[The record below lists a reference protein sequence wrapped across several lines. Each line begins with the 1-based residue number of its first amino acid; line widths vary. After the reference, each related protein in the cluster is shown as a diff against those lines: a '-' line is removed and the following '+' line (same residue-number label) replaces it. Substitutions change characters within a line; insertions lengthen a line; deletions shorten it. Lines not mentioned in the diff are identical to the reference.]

1 MVAEEEEDAVTRY
14 VRRREANTQTNILLF
29 MLLLLFLCMIAL
41 AVALCRMERVE
52 RSLDTMTVLMH
63 NRPAPM
69 AVPMTGGGGA
79 DTFYTRRY
87 YHPRRFN

>member
-1 MVAEEEEDAVTRY
+1 MDEEEVLPPVVPVKYAARTELS
-14 VRRREANTQTNILLF
+14 TQTTILLF

-63 NRPAPM
+63 RAPAP
-69 AVPMTGGGGA
+69 VPAPLRGGGA
-79 DTFYTRRY
+79 YYTRQFYEPRY
-87 YHPRRFN
+87 Y